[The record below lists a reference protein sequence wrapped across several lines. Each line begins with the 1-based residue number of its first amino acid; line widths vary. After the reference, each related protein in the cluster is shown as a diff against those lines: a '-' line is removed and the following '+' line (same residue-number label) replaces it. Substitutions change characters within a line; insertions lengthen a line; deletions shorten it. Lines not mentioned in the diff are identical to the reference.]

1 MRRWPKLVG
10 EEITWEWNESLGYN
24 SSARQYRGPSW
35 GSYLSTKSKGFLFIC
50 TYTEYSTIW
59 IGLKDSWLKGFRY
72 LGLVDGHNG
81 GDGGGDGDNDYDSAN
96 KIWCIAWTRS
106 KLSVCFTCN
115 G

>member
-1 MRRWPKLVG
+1 MR
-10 EEITWEWNESLGYN
+10 
-24 SSARQYRGPSW
+24 
-35 GSYLSTKSKGFLFIC
+35 
-50 TYTEYSTIW
+50 
-59 IGLKDSWLKGFRY
+59 DSWLKGFRY

-81 GDGGGDGDNDYDSAN
+81 GDGGGDGDGDSDDNDYDSAN